1 MEPFLHQVAVFLDQ
15 TFKDDL
21 SKICVVLPNRRAGLY
36 LRKHLAAC
44 LKGKISW
51 SPDICSI
58 EDFFTRLADLQEL
71 DQAGQLL
78 LLYESYKELEGD
90 QARPFEQFL
99 EWGAQV
105 LSDFNDVDQN
115 VADPREVFQALSEAR
130 AINVWNP
137 DGKPLTDFQREYLRF
152 FQSLLPL
159 YEGFTKKMAARMV
172 ATKGIIFRRV
182 TEKLGEISA
191 EMPWKHIVFAGFNAL
206 TRSEERVI
214 NELRNQGRATL
225 LWDCDAYYLED
236 KLQEAGTFIRQW
248 IGKWPVREV
257 RWVNRNFGE
266 GRRKIHAAG
275 FPDPVTQARYCGSI
289 VRTIASDPKSIEK
302 SVIVLMDMS
311 QMFPVLHAL
320 PSETGHINVTVGY
333 PLKQT
338 SLTAFILDI
347 ITIQIKSLKL
357 NEASA
362 RREYSFHYSDILLIL
377 NNPYMHLLL
386 KAQNDAS
393 SDWLTVTIQQIRQGS
408 KAFYSRKE
416 IIGKQPELF
425 SDHHRLFEALFRKW
439 DSYSAAYQSLVFIIE
454 FIYSALA
461 ILNQQETRGKGD
473 GNTELIYE
481 TDMQFALTI
490 RQIINQLDHVLSST
504 ERPISLQAW
513 FVLLNQAIQG
523 HSVPLAGEPLQGLQL
538 MGMLETRA
546 LDFDNVIIL
555 SCNEGFL
562 PSGRSNSSFIP
573 FDIRNALGLSTYH
586 HQDAI
591 QAYHFYRLLQRAQ
604 NVWLLYL
611 TETKQL
617 GAGEKSRFLLQIGQ
631 ELSKR
636 FPNNEYSEQIYT
648 NPLPKS
654 DQENLIEVVKLEN
667 VRKLLENKA
676 KSGFSASSL
685 NTYRAC
691 GLKFY
696 YAELARIREPEEFQD
711 TMDAALL
718 GQTVHEALYTIYK
731 PLKNN
736 ILNESVL
743 SNLFSQVDQATSVA
757 FVRRVRGGDLLT
769 GKNHLLFKVATNLV
783 RKVIRYDIE
792 KVRKPGSQAHSVVYL
807 EQEMETELSVHL
819 KNNLLSV
826 KLKGVPDRVEKVGSD
841 WYIIDY
847 KSGTAEKKNVTFTD
861 WELLKSE
868 PQLNMAFQLL
878 LYGYLLW
885 KFEKVPVSARAGL
898 LPLKKMG
905 QGLLELNISMD
916 GDKNANHLISQDT
929 LLQFEDT
936 LIQILSEIY
945 NPDLPFIQTMN
956 RENCKN
962 CPYINLCG
970 R

>member
-1 MEPFLHQVAVFLDQ
+1 MEPFLHQVAAFLDQ
-15 TFKDDL
+15 TFKDEL
-21 SKICVVLPNRRAGLY
+21 SKVCVVLPNRRAGLY

-44 LKGKISW
+44 LKGRISW

-58 EDFFTRLADLQEL
+58 EDFFARLADLQEV

-78 LLYESYKELEGD
+78 LLYDGYKELEGD
-90 QARPFEQFL
+90 QARPFENFL
-99 EWGAQV
+99 EWAPQV

-115 VADPREVFQALSEAR
+115 AADPHEVFQALSEAR

-137 DGKPLTDFQREYLRF
+137 DGKPLTTFQREYLRF

-159 YEGFTKKMAARMV
+159 YEGFTKKMAARNV
-172 ATKGIIFRRV
+172 ATKGIIFRSV
-182 TEKLGEISA
+182 TENIGELSA

-206 TRSEERVI
+206 TRSEEIVI

-236 KLQEAGTFIRQW
+236 RLQEAGTFIRQW

-257 RWVNRNFGE
+257 RWVNRNFEE
-266 GRRKIHAAG
+266 GTRKIHAAG
-275 FPDPVTQARYCGSI
+275 FPDPITQARHCGSI
-289 VRTIASDPKSIEK
+289 VREISTDPKALEK
-302 SVIVLMDMS
+302 CVIVLMDMS
-311 QMFPVLHAL
+311 QMFPVLHSL

-333 PLKQT
+333 PLRQT
-338 SLTAFILDI
+338 SLAAFILDI
-347 ITIQIKSLKL
+347 ITIQVNSVKF
-357 NEASA
+357 NESSA
-362 RREYSFHYSDILLIL
+362 RREPEFHYSDILLIL

-386 KAQNDAS
+386 KAQNEAS
-393 SDWLTVTIQQIRQGS
+393 SDWLTITIQQIRQGS
-408 KAFYSRKE
+408 KAFYSRNE
-416 IIGKQPELF
+416 IIGNQPELF
-425 SDHHRLFEALFRKW
+425 INHHQLFDALFMRW
-439 DSYSAAYQSLVFIIE
+439 TSYSTAYQNLVFIVE

-461 ILNQQETRGKGD
+461 LLNQHESRGKSD
-473 GNTELIYE
+473 GNPELIYE

-490 RQIINQLDHVLSST
+490 RQIINQLDHVLLST
-504 ERPISLQAW
+504 EKQISLQAW
-513 FVLLNQAIQG
+513 YMLLKQAIQG

-546 LDFDNVIIL
+546 LDFENVIIL

-562 PSGRSNSSFIP
+562 PSDRSNTSFIP
-573 FDIRNALGLSTYH
+573 FDIRQALGLSTFH

-617 GAGEKSRFLLQIGQ
+617 GAGEKSRYLLQLGQ
-631 ELSKR
+631 ELCKR
-636 FPNNEYSEQIYT
+636 FPNNEYREQIYT

-654 DQENLIEVVKLEN
+654 DQENLIEVAKTEN
-667 VRKLLENKA
+667 VMILLENKA
-676 KSGFSASSL
+676 KSGFSASSI
-685 NTYRAC
+685 NTYRWC

-696 YAELARIREPEEFQD
+696 YAELARIREPEELQD

-718 GQTVHEALYTIYK
+718 GQTVHEAVFNIYK

-736 ILNESVL
+736 ILNERAL
-743 SNLFSQVDQATSVA
+743 NNLFSQVDQATSLA
-757 FVRRVRGGDLLT
+757 FGKRVRGGDLLT

-792 KVRKPGSQAHSVVYL
+792 KARKPGAKEVSVVYL
-807 EQEMETELSVHL
+807 EQEMETDLSVQL

-826 KLKGVPDRVEKVGSD
+826 KLKGVLDRVEKVGSD

-847 KSGTAEKKNVTFTD
+847 KSGTADKKNVTLTD
-861 WELLKSE
+861 WELLKSDT
-868 PQLNMAFQLL
+868 QLNMAFQLL
-878 LYGYLLW
+878 FYGYLLW
-885 KFEKVPVSARAGL
+885 KYEKASVSARAGL
-898 LPLKKMG
+898 LPLKKMA
-905 QGLLELNISMD
+905 QGLLELNISQD
-916 GDKNANHLISQDT
+916 DNNNANQIISQDT
-929 LLQFEDT
+929 LVQFEDT
-936 LIQILSEIY
+936 LNQILTDIF
-945 NPDLPFIQTMN
+945 NPELPFVQTEN